1 MYFYHLINAKMINL
15 KAAAATCFLSVLS
28 SGNLFPSVGA
38 VNIRGAVE
46 IDNRELRDLSSLCN
60 CISNIDS
67 SCHPNSDCESPNK
80 CTNPNGKHKCNASGN
95 YIWQAQS
102 TPLPTPAP
110 TQIPT
115 PFPTGPQT
123 CPEQY
128 CPASSPGRMLE
139 DSLPRRDEVQCDLE
153 FVTLASY
160 TVPGTA
166 DVLIELKGPADS
178 ADELDLVIAA
188 PHGGGLKP
196 TYIDSRSGSGIVTT
210 KDSYTLEVSE
220 LLAQNLIDTYCAGA
234 PYLII
239 NHLHRSK
246 LDANREL
253 DEATIG
259 IVNGNEIAT
268 EAWNKFHTYINDAQV
283 LVRSKF
289 GTSTA
294 SGVTGVNGL
303 FFDIH
308 GYKGSNG
315 ESDAS
320 ATTGWKDDIN
330 IHGGPFTQWGYRL
343 SDDPSLT
350 SCPIDNLGGTIGS
363 FTHARSLPNQSYE
376 CLVRG
381 PNSMGSRV
389 NVLLSSVAGISDLCG
404 QGTPSFEYP
413 SPNAL
418 ATDVTYCHD
427 AAGGGKCHYY
437 SGGFDVR
444 IHERMDVDL
453 TVLPEPTLSG
463 DHFNALQAEL
473 PRCIRFGGDAI
484 RSDFANVLAQAT
496 MGFLRDLNGPIPS

>member
-1 MYFYHLINAKMINL
+1 MMINPT
-15 KAAAATCFLSVLS
+15 AVTCLILSVLA
-28 SGNLFPSVGA
+28 SGNFFTSVGA
-38 VNIRGAVE
+38 VKNIRGAAT
-46 IDNRELRDLSSLCN
+46 DNHIELRHLNSPCN

-67 SCHPNSDCESPNK
+67 SCHPNSECESPNK
-80 CTNPNGKHKCNASGN
+80 CTNPKGKNKCNASGN
-95 YIWQAQS
+95 YDWQAQP
-102 TPLPTPAP
+102 TPLPTPE
-110 TQIPT
+110 PT
-115 PFPTGPQT
+115 PTPTPTPAPFATGPQT

-128 CPASSPGRMLE
+128 CPTSSPTRKLE
-139 DSLPRRDEVQCDLE
+139 ETLPRRDVVQCDLE
-153 FVTLASY
+153 LVTLATY
-160 TVPGTA
+160 IAPGTT

-178 ADELDLVIAA
+178 ADALDLVIAA

-196 TYIDSRSGSGIVTT
+196 AYIDNRSGSGIVTS

-220 LLAQNLIDTYCAGA
+220 LLAQNLIDTYCEGV

-253 DEATIG
+253 EEATIG
-259 IVNGNEIAT
+259 IVNGKATAT

-283 LVRSKF
+283 MVGGKF
-289 GTSTA
+289 GTSTG

-303 FFDIH
+303 FFDMH
-308 GYKGSNG
+308 GYKGNNG
-315 ESDAS
+315 GSDAS
-320 ATTGWKDDIN
+320 ANIGWKDDVN
-330 IHGGPFTQWGYRL
+330 IHGAPFTQWGYRL

-381 PNSMGSRV
+381 TNSMGSRV
-389 NVLLSSVAGISDLCG
+389 NALLSNVAGISDLCG

-418 ATDVTYCHD
+418 ATDATYCHD
-427 AAGGGKCHYY
+427 AAAGGECHYY

-444 IHERMDVDL
+444 IHERMDVNL
-453 TVLPEPTLSG
+453 TIPEPTLSG
-463 DHFNALQAEL
+463 HHFNALQAEF
-473 PRCIRFGGDAI
+473 PRCIRFGGDTI
-484 RSDFANVLAQAT
+484 RSDFANVLAEAT
-496 MGFLRDLNGPIPS
+496 MGFLRDLYGPLS